1 MEERKIPPLPPREA
15 VPPCPACGREPEA
28 RVLPGSV
35 MFRGREV
42 WVMRCFKD
50 FPLIHVEGGQMVVDP
65 GYGHDFIVE
74 SDSKQGAEKVWRDLF
89 SKIKN
94 GEEH

>member
-1 MEERKIPPLPPREA
+1 
-15 VPPCPACGREPEA
+15 
-28 RVLPGSV
+28 
-35 MFRGREV
+35 
-42 WVMRCFKD
+42 MRCFKD